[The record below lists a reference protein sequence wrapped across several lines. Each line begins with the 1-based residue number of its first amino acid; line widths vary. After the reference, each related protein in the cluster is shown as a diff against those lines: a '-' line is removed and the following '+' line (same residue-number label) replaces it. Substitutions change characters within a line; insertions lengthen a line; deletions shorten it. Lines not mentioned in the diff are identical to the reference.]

1 MGRLAAAI
9 AAVAIAAAVA
19 GCGEQDPVTTTGYGT
34 EGVGMVRAGS
44 SAALAQCRD
53 WLVATDEQKQQS
65 IDDIYNQLNQ
75 AGADGPTPDIPDDD
89 EAGEFFD
96 RACSYDYARGF
107 RLYKIYARYAAFS
120 NLGRVAHVT
129 P

>member
-1 MGRLAAAI
+1 VQRLAAVIAAAAI
-9 AAVAIAAAVA
+9 AAVAG
-19 GCGEQDPVTTTGYGT
+19 GCGEEDPVTTTGYGT

-44 SAALAQCRD
+44 SAALAQCSD
-53 WLVATDEQKQQS
+53 WLAGTDEQKQQT

-89 EAGEFFD
+89 EAREFFD
-96 RACSYDYARGF
+96 QACSNDYARGF
-107 RLYKIYARYAAFS
+107 RLYKIYARHAAFS
-120 NLGRVAHVT
+120 NLA